1 MAVNNMAR
9 EGWGLDTRAGVA
21 VAVTLVFWS
30 SAFTLI
36 RIGLRALGP
45 GELALARYLVASL
58 AFAAIALVTRMRLPR
73 REDLGRVFVL
83 GVTGIALYHTALNF
97 GEVSVPAGTASLI
110 IGAAPAFTALLSH
123 RLLGERLN
131 GWGWTGILVSF
142 AGIALISAGAGGG
155 LPGDAGG
162 RGSPAGALAVLVAA
176 VATSVFFVLQKPL
189 YRRYGSLQ
197 LTAYFSWAGTLPML
211 VFAPGLAGHAAS
223 LPADVLLAVIYLGLF
238 PSAVAYV
245 AWAYAL
251 SRAPA
256 GLVTSLLYLNPPL
269 ALLIAWLALD
279 EVPSGL
285 ELAGGALAIAG
296 VVMVQRLGRPAAERA
311 TVPARVASAAPRRP
325 GA

>member
-1 MAVNNMAR
+1 M
-9 EGWGLDTRAGVA
+9 
-21 VAVTLVFWS
+21 TLVFWS

-58 AFAAIALVTRMRLPR
+58 AFAAIALATRMPLPR
-73 REDLGRVFVL
+73 REDLGRIFAL
-83 GVTGIALYHTALNF
+83 GFTGIGLYHTALNF

-123 RLLGERLN
+123 RMLGERLN
-131 GWGWTGILVSF
+131 AWGWAGILVSF
-142 AGIALISAGAGGG
+142 AGIALISVGAGGG
-155 LPGDAGG
+155 HPGGGAGG
-162 RGSPAGALAVLVAA
+162 WGISAGALAVLIAA
-176 VATSVFFVLQKPL
+176 IATSVFFVLQKPL

-197 LTAYFSWAGTLPML
+197 LTTYFAWAGTLPML
-211 VFAPGLAGHAAS
+211 VFAPGLAQQAAS
-223 LPADVLLAVIYLGLF
+223 LPAEVLLAVIYLGLF

-245 AWAYAL
+245 AWAFAL

-269 ALLIAWLALD
+269 ALLIAWLALG

-285 ELAGGALAIAG
+285 ELAGGALAVAG
-296 VVMVQRLGRPAAERA
+296 VVVVQRLGRPAGVEAPA
-311 TVPARVASAAPRRP
+311 PARVASAASRRP
-325 GA
+325 GG